1 VITPISWLLSKFHLR
16 IMSDA
21 ELETLVS
28 ARTEQ
33 ARKAIYETEI
43 ERIVIARTEQRR
55 KSIKE
60 LEESYDITLEALG
73 DSLNLKEAQTE
84 RHSKRVTAYAIGI
97 AKTMGISPDE
107 IRVIARGA
115 FLHDIGKDGDPR
127 SDLDEARPPR
137 HE

>member
-1 VITPISWLLSKFHLR
+1 
-16 IMSDA
+16 
-21 ELETLVS
+21 
-28 ARTEQ
+28 
-33 ARKAIYETEI
+33 
-43 ERIVIARTEQRR
+43 VIARAEQLR

-73 DSLNLKEAQTE
+73 ASLDLKEAQTE

-115 FLHDIGKDGDPR
+115 FLHDIGKMAIPDQILTKPARLTRVSGR
-127 SDLDEARPPR
+127 SCVSTVCADTRLLRKFRSSLKRQRSSTPTKRDMTGQVIPAV
-137 HE
+137 